1 MGEIESI
8 KAGTAQSKKE
18 GKKDKAYIPH
28 QHSGRD
34 VRKEKKKNQPHIPI
48 NDSSLRPNRSSNQ
61 GSISPHTHPHHQA
74 VVLLKPHHKI
84 IAVPFLLRH
93 TQQSPHMPMMDVSQL
108 VLKDHAVFVPAESV
122 SDGSMLGS
130 LHDLRE

>member
-1 MGEIESI
+1 MGWGRL
-8 KAGTAQSKKE
+8 KAVKPEPHKAKRRAKKTRH
-18 GKKDKAYIPH
+18 ISPTNT
-28 QHSGRD
+28 RD
-34 VRKEKKKNQPHIPI
+34 VRKEKKKTQPHIPI
-48 NDSSLRPNRSSNQ
+48 NESSLRPNRSSNQ
-61 GSISPHTHPHHQA
+61 GATSPHAHPHHQA

-84 IAVPFLLRH
+84 IAVPSLLRH